1 MIFTKDQNS
10 FRLEYYMRLTS
21 KSKKRSDSNFNI
33 PKVKENMSDSSYD
46 WVSTL
51 HLTVPS
57 ISHYQAVAM
66 S

>member
-1 MIFTKDQNS
+1 MKPKNS
-10 FRLEYYMRLTS
+10 SHIEYYIRLAS
-21 KSKKRSDSNFNI
+21 KIEERSDSNFNI

-57 ISHYQAVAM
+57 ISRYQAVSM
-66 S
+66 SRP